1 MSSRAELSE
10 ARVLAVS
17 SAHPAPETG
26 YDLAVSHPNIFAW
39 TKRIAAM
46 PGWRA
51 PYDLMPGCVSAPAA
65 ESR

>member
-1 MSSRAELSE
+1 MSSRANFPRRAFS
-10 ARVLAVS
+10 AVS
-17 SAHPAPETG
+17 AAHPAPETG
-26 YDLAVSHPNIFAW
+26 YDLVVSHPNIFAW

-65 ESR
+65 ELR